1 MRWMYV
7 GGCGSAGLAALG
19 SVRRA
24 AAASRARGVCRAFFG
39 RSGRVRAREREKGA
53 AQGRVAHVQG
63 SGRAAATMSGAG
75 DDDLWANP
83 KPMSGAEVRTKF
95 LEFFKAAGHPIK
107 PSSSLIPTDPTV
119 MLTIA
124 GMLQFKPVF
133 LGEGKRPDP
142 PRATTTQKCVRTND
156 IENVGVTARHHTFF
170 EMLGN
175 FSFGDYFKRE
185 AIQYAWKLSTEVYG
199 LPRHRVFVSVFQE
212 DQEAYDIWHN
222 EVGIPKSNIARMTA
236 KDNFWAAGPTG
247 PCGPCSELYYDF
259 RPDRGLNEPDN
270 LGNDV
275 DLDDDTRFIEFYN
288 LVFMQYDR
296 DTEGN
301 LNPLAAPSID
311 TGMGLERMAQ
321 ILQGVPNNYETD
333 LIRPIIDEAVRLSK
347 LHDSYDSL
355 AGDELTKTRY
365 KVVGDHVR
373 AVVHMLGDGV
383 FPSNVGRGY
392 ILRRLIR
399 RVIRTGRQLGIEGDP
414 AKGGAFT
421 AIVAEKCIELSHFK
435 DDLNAERARIMDEL
449 DREEGMFLRVLSR
462 GEKLLSDM
470 LDALSPGDPLPGA
483 NAFTLFDTFGFPL
496 ELTEEIA
503 SERGNPVDRE
513 GYEAAMAEQKDR
525 SRSSATTT
533 QMRATAGALQEVA
546 REVGETRF
554 CGFDRMSMSG
564 MKIAAMLAD
573 GEVLLRASA
582 GDDVQIVLGETP
594 FYAEGGGQV
603 GDKGFLR
610 TASGAVVQ
618 VRDTTKGVGGVFLH
632 TGTVE
637 EGSVQPGD
645 EVVEASVD
653 VRARRRTMAHHTA
666 THLLQSSLRKVIGE
680 QTSQA
685 GSLVNPDKLRF
696 DFTCKAAPTPAQL
709 SEVEANVNR
718 WITQGTALSGG
729 LLAQSMPIAEA
740 KERGAT
746 AMFGEKYGDVVRVV
760 DYPGVSMEL
769 CGGTHVENL
778 GDIGGFKITSCD
790 AVASGVR
797 RIEAVAGPVAMDF
810 LLKRSNVL
818 SEVQGALACQV
829 EDVPARVAS
838 LQAEL
843 RAARAA
849 KAAVQGQLAVM
860 QAKAMMKD
868 AIPVAAHPE
877 GKVLVGTLE
886 GADAESLNAAAIGL
900 QKDLGDASAIVL
912 GTVLADGKVSLVAAF
927 GPDVV
932 KGSKLA
938 AGKFIGPVAKKCG
951 GGGGGKPNVAQAGAR
966 DSSAMPAALEE
977 AREEL
982 IGLLGGRA

>member
-1 MRWMYV
+1 M
-7 GGCGSAGLAALG
+7 SA
-19 SVRRA
+19 
-24 AAASRARGVCRAFFG
+24 
-39 RSGRVRAREREKGA
+39 
-53 AQGRVAHVQG
+53 
-63 SGRAAATMSGAG
+63 AG
-75 DDDLWANP
+75 EDVWANP
-83 KPMSGAEVRTKF
+83 PPMSGADVRAKF
-95 LEFFKAAGHPIK
+95 LEFFKAQGHPVK

-185 AIQYAWKLSTEVYG
+185 AIHYAWKLSTEVYG
-199 LPRHRVFVSVFQE
+199 LPRHRVFVSVFQD
-212 DQEAYDIWHN
+212 DQEAYDIWHD

-259 RPDRGLNEPDN
+259 RPDRGLNEPDS

-275 DLDDDTRFIEFYN
+275 DLDDDSRFIEFYN

-296 DTEGN
+296 DAEGN

-333 LIRPIIDEAVRLSK
+333 LILPIIEEAVRLSK
-347 LHDSYDSL
+347 LHESYASL
-355 AGDELTKTRY
+355 EGDELTKTRY

-421 AIVAEKCIELSHFK
+421 TIVAQKCIELSHFK
-435 DDLNAERARIMDEL
+435 DDLNVERARIMDEL
-449 DREEGMFLRVLSR
+449 DREEGMFLRVLTR

-470 LDALSPGDPLPGA
+470 LDELAPGAALPGA
-483 NAFTLFDTFGFPL
+483 SAFTLFDTFGFPL

-503 SERGNPVDRE
+503 LERGHPVDGP
-513 GYEAAMAEQKDR
+513 GYEAAMEEQKER

-533 QMRATAGALQEVA
+533 AMRATAGALQEVA
-546 REVGETRF
+546 KEVGETRF
-554 CGFDRMSMSG
+554 CGFDRTSMSG
-564 MKIAAMLAD
+564 LKVAAMLSD

-582 GDDVQIVLGETP
+582 GDDVQIVMKETP

-645 EVVEASVD
+645 EITEATVD
-653 VRARRRTMAHHTA
+653 ARARRRTAAHHTA
-666 THLLQSSLRKVIGE
+666 THLLQASLRKVIGE

-696 DFTCKAAPTPAQL
+696 DFTCKAAPTQGQL
-709 SEVEANVNR
+709 SEVEAYVNS
-718 WITQGTALSGG
+718 WITAGTALEGG
-729 LLAQSMPIAEA
+729 LLAQTMPIAEA
-740 KERGAT
+740 KEKGAV
-746 AMFGEKYGDVVRVV
+746 AMFGEKYGEVVRVV

-778 GDIGGFKITSCD
+778 GDIGGFKITACD

-810 LLKRSNVL
+810 LLKRSTLL

-829 EDVPARVAS
+829 EDVPARVAA

-849 KAAVQGQLAVM
+849 KAAVQGQLAVI
-860 QAKAMMKD
+860 QAKAMVQD
-868 AIPVAAHPE
+868 AVSISAHE
-877 GKVLVGTLE
+877 GGKVLVGTLA
-886 GADAESLNAAAIGL
+886 GADADSLASAAKGL
-900 QKDLGDASAIVL
+900 QADLGDASAVVL
-912 GTVLADGKVSLVAAF
+912 GTVLEDGKVSIAAAF
-927 GPDVV
+927 GPKLV
-932 KGSKLA
+932 KESKLA
-938 AGKFIGPVAKKCG
+938 AGKFVGPVAKKCG
-951 GGGGGKPNVAQAGAR
+951 GGGGGKPNFAQAGAR
-966 DSSAMPAALEE
+966 DSAALPKAMDE